1 MTHYKSE
8 YSKPSVGGPSCGYNT
23 LGCYQGSYPN
33 MPGFKPGVTT
43 GVMVTPNY
51 SPTSY
56 DSLSHGSSGLCNG
69 YYNITDAYGSD
80 FRTGYTTRLCDSGC
94 GGGGLLGGKV
104 WRCDQAGTPGGRCIQ
119 AQSGTQGGPNYQS
132 ETECKQA
139 GCPYRV

>member
-33 MPGFKPGVTT
+33 MPGFKPGANG

-51 SPTSY
+51 SAISY
-56 DSLSHGSSGLCNG
+56 DSLSHGSSGLCTG

-94 GGGGLLGGKV
+94 GGGSVGGNVYRCAPNYPGGGK
-104 WRCDQAGTPGGRCIQ
+104 CIPAQA
-119 AQSGTQGGPNYQS
+119 GTQGGPTYQS